1 MPLRQAVRV
10 DSVEDADLPL
20 HSVSMSEASG
30 CRFRRKKVSKMGS
43 SPQKRVFLVSN
54 TVFEG
59 TQGKPSSEFFL

>member
-30 CRFRRKKVSKMGS
+30 CRFRRKESQQNG
-43 SPQKRVFLVSN
+43 FI
-54 TVFEG
+54 T
-59 TQGKPSSEFFL
+59 SEKSFSCFKYCF